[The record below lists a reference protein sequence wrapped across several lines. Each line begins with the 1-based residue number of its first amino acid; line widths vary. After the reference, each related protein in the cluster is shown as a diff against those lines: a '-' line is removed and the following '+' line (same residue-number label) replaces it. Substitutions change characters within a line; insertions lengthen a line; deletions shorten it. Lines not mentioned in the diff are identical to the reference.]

1 MIDVSKISY
10 RVVAVDKD
18 GTQYDVTGIT
28 SSLGWSEGEKE
39 LAAKITCKFACVEV
53 DGHLIT
59 DVVKMMTPVFVYA
72 SDGGE
77 FKEMIRGNVSKLGLT
92 ESNGEFTLNVEA
104 ADEAQALRHTQE
116 DYYFTADHSSTA
128 IIEKI
133 LSEHGVPHEI
143 HLEDVK
149 HEKKVYRSKYLADMI
164 ADVLKD
170 LKEKGGGTYFL
181 RAKEGVIEIIPRGT
195 NETVYHFDIDDN
207 AVRISESFDSS
218 DTVTK
223 VKVVGKQKEEG
234 HQHVDSIVEGRTDLG
249 TRQVIYQ
256 RDDKT
261 TLEEAEKAAKKILD
275 ENGIKRKTNLEVPDI
290 PFMRKNDRIRVR
302 SSVGEGYFFV
312 KSIMH
317 SVPQQTMRLELDYDK
332 KYSEEQGLEVY
343 DLAATDES
351 GSSNPP

>member
-1 MIDVSKISY
+1 M
-10 RVVAVDKD
+10 
-18 GTQYDVTGIT
+18 
-28 SSLGWSEGEKE
+28 
-39 LAAKITCKFACVEV
+39 EV

-59 DVVKMMTPVFVYA
+59 DVVKMMTPVFIFA
-72 SDGGE
+72 SDGGDFQE
-77 FKEMIRGNVSKLGLT
+77 VIRGNVSKLGLT
-92 ESNGEFTLNVEA
+92 ESNGEFTLNIEA
-104 ADEAQALRHTQE
+104 ADEAQSLRHNQTSE
-116 DYYFTADHSSTA
+116 YFSADHSSTA

-133 LSEHGVPHEI
+133 LNDHGVPHEI

-181 RAKEGVIEIIPRGT
+181 RAKGGVIEIIPRGT
-195 NETVYHFDIDDN
+195 NETIYHFDVDDSLVHVN
-207 AVRISESFDSS
+207 DSFDSS

-223 VKVVGKQKEEG
+223 VKVVGKQKTEG
-234 HQHVDSIVEGRTDLG
+234 HQHVDSVVEGRTDLG

-275 ENGIKRKTNLEVPDI
+275 ENGIKRKTTIESPDI
-290 PFMRKNDRIRVR
+290 PFMRKGDRIRIR
-302 SSVGEGYFFV
+302 SSVGEGFFFI
-312 KSIMH
+312 KSIRH
-317 SVPQQTMRLELDYDK
+317 DVPQQKMHMELDYDK
-332 KYSEEQGLEVY
+332 EYSEKQGLEVY